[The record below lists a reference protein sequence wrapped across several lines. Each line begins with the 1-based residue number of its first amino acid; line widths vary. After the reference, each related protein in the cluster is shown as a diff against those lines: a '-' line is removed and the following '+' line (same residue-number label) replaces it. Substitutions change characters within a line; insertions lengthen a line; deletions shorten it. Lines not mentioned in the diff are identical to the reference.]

1 MLVSLALIVLG
12 LAALAQGG
20 DALIDGATGLARRL
34 GVSPLVIGLTVVA
47 FGTSAPELAV
57 SVMAALDGAPALAVG
72 NVLGSNPFNLLV
84 AVGLPAA
91 LYGLTAPRLT
101 LRRDVPIC
109 ALTTALVWAL
119 AARGDGLGRLEGL
132 ALVLGLIVWVVVLL
146 RGGGDDGAAQ
156 EELPD
161 HYSESWGAVAL
172 ITALGAIAA
181 ISPRVE
187 GAPGPASLGGMA
199 VVAALCALNARRA
212 AGVTHRLDAQLLAVG
227 LGLGLLVLGSKA
239 LVAGASAIAL
249 RLGISEAVVGLTVV
263 AVGTS
268 APELTA
274 GLLSARRGQAA
285 LAFGNAVGSN
295 TFNLLGV
302 LGLAA
307 ALSPIPIDDR
317 FLRVDLP
324 LNLGLALLPLVF
336 LFTGGRMSRPVG
348 GLMVTAWL
356 GWTAW
361 LVAEELGVV

>member
-1 MLVSLALIVLG
+1 MLLSFALIVLG

-20 DALIDGATGLARRL
+20 DALIDGATGLARRV

-57 SVMAALDGAPALAVG
+57 SVLAALDGAPALAVG

-91 LYGLTAPRLT
+91 LFGLTAPKLT
-101 LRRDVPIC
+101 LHRDVPIC
-109 ALTTALVWAL
+109 ALTTAGVWAL
-119 AARGDGLGRLEGL
+119 AASGGGLGRLEGL
-132 ALVLGLIVWVVVLL
+132 ALVLGLVVWVIVLL
-146 RGGGDDGAAQ
+146 RGGPEDGASQ

-172 ITALGAIAA
+172 ITALAA
-181 ISPRVE
+181 LSTRLPTVD
-187 GAPGPASLGGMA
+187 GAPGPAALGAAA
-199 VVAALCALNARRA
+199 VFAALCALNARRA

-227 LGLGLLVLGSKA
+227 LGLALLVLGSKA
-239 LVAGASAIAL
+239 LVAGASAVAL
-249 RLGISEAVVGLTVV
+249 RLGVSEAVVGLTVV
-263 AVGTS
+263 AAGTS

-274 GLLSARRGQAA
+274 GLLSARRGQSA

-307 ALSPIPIDDR
+307 TLHPIPFDER
-317 FLRVDLP
+317 FFRVDLP
-324 LNLGLALLPLVF
+324 LNLGLALSPLVF
-336 LFTGGRMSRPVG
+336 IFSGGRLSRPVG
-348 GLMVTAWL
+348 GLMVAAWL